1 MNIYKKDYGPFRRM
15 KYNPELRWALSK
27 MYEHHLIFSS
37 RVNMRLWIL
46 RKGFATLK

>member
-1 MNIYKKDYGPFRRM
+1 MTHYKIYYGPLRRM

-27 MYEHHLIFSS
+27 MYEHHLTFNS
-37 RVNMRLWIL
+37 RVNMKLWIL